1 MDALA
6 RTMTPSPSPAID
18 RIDET
23 RWAQVT
29 ARDAT
34 ADGRFVYAVRTTGVY
49 CRPSCRSRLALRKNV
64 AFYADAIEAEAAGF
78 RPCLRCRPR
87 EETAQLAASALI
99 ARACQFLGEAETVP
113 TLAALGRHV
122 GLSPHHLHRLFKAAT
137 GITPKAYFN
146 AERAKRLRDG
156 IVSGE
161 SVTSAIYG
169 AGYGSSSRF
178 YETSNQRLGMPA
190 TTYRQGAAGIT
201 IRFAIGECS
210 LGAIL
215 VAATTRGVAA
225 VEFADRPEDL
235 LARLHE
241 RFPGADLVAGDDEF
255 DRLVA
260 TVIGLVEEP
269 ADAVALPIDVR
280 GTAFQERVWQALRD
294 IPAGSTATY
303 ADIATRIG
311 APRATRAVA
320 NACGANKVAVVIPCH
335 RIVRTDGSA
344 GGYRWGIAR
353 KETLLAREAAHKA

>member
-1 MDALA
+1 MDAPA
-6 RTMTPSPSPAID
+6 GTMNHSPALNQTD
-18 RIDET
+18 DA
-23 RWAQVT
+23 RWAQVL
-29 ARDAT
+29 ARDAK
-34 ADGRFVYAVRTTGVY
+34 ADSRFVYAVRTTGVY

-64 AFYADAIEAEAAGF
+64 VFYADAIAAEAEGF

-87 EETAQLAASALI
+87 EAPAAPASSAVI
-99 ARACQFLGEAETVP
+99 ARTCTFLRQADTVP
-113 TLAALGRHV
+113 TLATLGRHV

-156 IVSGE
+156 IESGE

-190 TTYRQGAAGIT
+190 SVYRQGAAGIA
-201 IRFAIGECS
+201 IRFAIGQCS

-215 VAATTRGVAA
+215 VAATARGVAA

-241 RFPGADLVAGDDEF
+241 RFPGADLIAGDDDF

-269 ADAVALPIDVR
+269 AEAVMLPIDVR

-294 IPAGSTATY
+294 IPAGTTATY

-311 APRATRAVA
+311 APTATRAVA

-335 RIVRTDGSA
+335 RVVRTDGSA
-344 GGYRWGIAR
+344 GGYRWGMAR
-353 KETLLAREAAHKA
+353 KETLLAREAARKT